1 MIYRCEDCGFLF
13 RRVGTVEACPFCEGS
28 RFRPA
33 TEEEAERLQEV
44 QKLEDYADAALQL
57 EQAQERKRLAAERL
71 EHRRLEEA
79 ERLKRQQLLE
89 KERIRREK
97 AEEAERQKQEE
108 AQRLA
113 ELALR
118 QQEAEEQAKAR
129 QRAEDMKKLQAY
141 VQELS
146 FFSDGVALHKL
157 ERTKLEEE
165 RAEQARIRE
174 EERRRRREQR
184 RLSSH

>member
-1 MIYRCEDCGFLF
+1 M
-13 RRVGTVEACPFCEGS
+13 
-28 RFRPA
+28 
-33 TEEEAERLQEV
+33 
-44 QKLEDYADAALQL
+44 
-57 EQAQERKRLAAERL
+57 
-71 EHRRLEEA
+71 
-79 ERLKRQQLLE
+79 
-89 KERIRREK
+89 
-97 AEEAERQKQEE
+97 
-108 AQRLA
+108 RLA
-113 ELALR
+113 ELARR

-146 FFSDGVALHKL
+146 FFADNVALHKL

-184 RLSSH
+184 GLSSH

>member
-1 MIYRCEDCGFLF
+1 MVDTKQPWPQQR
-13 RRVGTVEACPFCEGS
+13 PS
-28 RFRPA
+28 FRPSPPGMPR
-33 TEEEAERLQEV
+33 TP
-44 QKLEDYADAALQL
+44 YPG
-57 EQAQERKRLAAERL
+57 AQQPGLTNIPGMGGL
-71 EHRRLEEA
+71 T
-79 ERLKRQQLLE
+79 
-89 KERIRREK
+89 RE
-97 AEEAERQKQEE
+97 ERQE

>member
-1 MIYRCEDCGFLF
+1 M
-13 RRVGTVEACPFCEGS
+13 
-28 RFRPA
+28 
-33 TEEEAERLQEV
+33 
-44 QKLEDYADAALQL
+44 
-57 EQAQERKRLAAERL
+57 
-71 EHRRLEEA
+71 
-79 ERLKRQQLLE
+79 
-89 KERIRREK
+89 
-97 AEEAERQKQEE
+97 
-108 AQRLA
+108 A

-146 FFSDGVALHKL
+146 FFADDVALHKL
-157 ERTKLEEE
+157 ERAKLEEE